1 MVFNSFQ
8 FLVFFPIVI
17 ITYFIIPNK
26 AKQLWLLLCSYFFYM
41 SWNAKYG
48 LLLLGITMLT
58 YIAGIIIGKQKER
71 NGKMAIAISVVI
83 SLGILFYFK
92 YINFALGLLG
102 SILSYMRIEI
112 VLPQYDILLPVGISF
127 FTFQSI
133 GYVIDVYRKETYA
146 EKNFIKYALFVSFFP
161 QLVAGPIER
170 SKNLLKQ
177 LAIPQKFSYDNFR
190 EGFLMMLWG
199 YFQKMVI
206 ADRIAIF
213 VDVVYDNL
221 DVYHGWYVIV
231 ATILFA
237 FQIYCDFSGYSTI
250 AIGAARILGISLMEN
265 FDAPYLATSVSAFWR
280 RWHISLTS
288 WFRDYV
294 YIPLGGNRKG
304 AVRKNL
310 NILIV
315 FFLSGLWH
323 GASLAFVLW
332 GVLNG
337 LYQVVGQVI
346 KPVKNRLLDLCQIS
360 QEKFASKIVKVVITF
375 ALVDFAWLFF
385 RAGSIST
392 AKNAI
397 LSMIS
402 INNFWILFDGSLY
415 KLGLSEKNFM
425 VLIISLV
432 ILLVVD
438 LLKVK
443 GVCVRK
449 EILGQDYWFRCL
461 TIIVAVISILIFG
474 IWGNMEHN
482 AGFIYFQF

>member
-1 MVFNSFQ
+1 
-8 FLVFFPIVI
+8 
-17 ITYFIIPNK
+17 
-26 AKQLWLLLCSYFFYM
+26 M

>member
-346 KPVKNRLLDLCQIS
+346 KPVKIS
-360 QEKFASKIVKVVITF
+360 
-375 ALVDFAWLFF
+375 
-385 RAGSIST
+385 
-392 AKNAI
+392 
-397 LSMIS
+397 
-402 INNFWILFDGSLY
+402 Y
-415 KLGLSEKNFM
+415 
-425 VLIISLV
+425 
-432 ILLVVD
+432 
-438 LLKVK
+438 
-443 GVCVRK
+443 
-449 EILGQDYWFRCL
+449 
-461 TIIVAVISILIFG
+461 
-474 IWGNMEHN
+474 
-482 AGFIYFQF
+482 